1 MTVFYDAAAVAV
13 VGVFDHGAVFGLGA
27 DQLVPDVVGVVLD
40 EDRYAGDA
48 GGVGGA
54 CGGPLVAVVIVGVV
68 CDFRQDRGL
77 GGV

>member
-1 MTVFYDAAAVAV
+1 M
-13 VGVFDHGAVFGLGA
+13 
-27 DQLVPDVVGVVLD
+27 D